1 MYKNKTLPVPIN
13 NDKGKFR
20 LGFSISPAVKVML
33 FQASALK
40 IEPTNAAA
48 KMPMLKVNGVD
59 NVNGVDKF

>member
-1 MYKNKTLPVPIN
+1 
-13 NDKGKFR
+13 
-20 LGFSISPAVKVML
+20 ML

-40 IEPTNAAA
+40 MEPTNAAA